1 MITIYNRNSNQ
12 DTPEWIAVFS
22 NNQAYYERYRR
33 ATSHNVV
40 VAEILKQDFIDA
52 AFETLYAATP
62 EDTSFDMVEFKS
74 NPFFEIRFRIDPELA
89 SRLASSLDD
98 SGTYLLAIELFDSC
112 LDLALEAADKRLKT
126 RSR

>member
-40 VAEILKQDFIDA
+40 VAEILKQEFCDA

-62 EDTSFDMVEFKS
+62 DDTSFEMVEFK
-74 NPFFEIRFRIDPELA
+74 NGPLFEIRFRIDATLA
-89 SRLASSLDD
+89 KDLED

-112 LDLALEAADKRLKT
+112 LELALEAADKRKKT

>member
-40 VAEILKQDFIDA
+40 VAEILKQEFTDA

-62 EDTSFDMVEFKS
+62 EGTSFEMVEFKS
-74 NPFFEIRFRIDPELA
+74 HPLFEIRFRIDA
-89 SRLASSLDD
+89 RLAKDLED
-98 SGTYLLAIELFDSC
+98 SGTYLLATELFDSC
-112 LDLALEAADKRLKT
+112 LEISLEAADKRLKT